1 MAKISKI
8 IKNDLCL
15 GCGLCEAVSNGIC
28 KMALTQRGFYEPKM
42 IRDNRNQYIGR
53 ICPGI
58 KKQKPEKNKQF

>member
-53 ICPGI
+53 IC
-58 KKQKPEKNKQF
+58 QE

>member
-42 IRDNRNQYIGR
+42 IRDIGTS
-53 ICPGI
+53 ILAEYA
-58 KKQKPEKNKQF
+58 QE